1 MSLCFS
7 PDGRNI
13 IAQGAAPD
21 WNVAV
26 WQWEKL
32 KCVAVIPARAPS
44 QPVAPVREIKWNPQ
58 EPGSASLVGQGSFR
72 IFKMTEN
79 SIRPQPSALGKKD
92 AVGFTAHAWLPEEA
106 PEGAASGAAGDDR
119 MEDAG
124 VSANANKDGS
134 KDAAGN
140 NDPGADASAEQ
151 KTQIC
156 VVGDDTGELLVIED
170 GEFRTSLPSPGPGSG
185 IDCIIAHGTKGF
197 ICAGEGGKVHM
208 YEKTDDKEMFRRVKT
223 FAVPIDGEE
232 GFGGSSSAPSRVRS
246 ITLSPSE
253 EMLVCALE
261 NNQMYVVDLA
271 DCDILKEE
279 EMVFELL
286 SNPFHSK
293 AVTGIDACVKK
304 PLVATCSADK
314 TVRVWNYLDMTL
326 ELEKTFVEEAF
337 SVSLHPSG
345 LHVLVGFADKLRL
358 CNLLVND
365 VRAYKEFAVK
375 ACRECRFSNGG
386 QLFAAVNGSVVQV
399 YDAYTAEN
407 VGNFRGHGGR
417 VKSVFWNADDT
428 KIVSC
433 GVDGAVYEWTPKE
446 FQRQKEHVKKGTEYG
461 CVVGSSD
468 GENAYAV
475 GADAVTKTNA
485 LREFD
490 DTHQLVR
497 EMDTGVLLTQLA
509 MPKSSKSG
517 AMFAAAS
524 DGSVRAYRY
533 PLTGE
538 FQSLACHSGAVT
550 KMALSHDDGALFVA
564 SEDGCVSVFDVRDK
578 DGASARRAGKEHF
591 SEEVLVTKA
600 DMEETLAKTHALEMQ
615 VSELTLQNEREMR
628 AKDADMNAKIKDLTE
643 RFQAELDGDKS
654 RYEALSQ
661 TKNEQELKFEE
672 ELKASADS
680 AAESAKATEEAY
692 QKKMLAEVERYQALA
707 AEKDSLNEKWD
718 EQNTLLVERQERVIE
733 ELTEEFSAKLREEVR
748 LREKMKRN
756 LDLGTKESDEIVRQM
771 EEDADL
777 EIQELK
783 ERYELRLAEERDVG
797 LRLKGENGIMKK
809 KFNQLQ
815 KDIHEQKDVISA
827 LGDDKR
833 ALRNTIAEL
842 EKDVAG
848 LRKEL
853 RDRDDTIGDKEK
865 RIYDLKKKTQEL
877 EKFKFVLDYKIKE
890 LKKEIEPREQ
900 DVADM
905 KHTIQSMDHE
915 LERYHKSNAHLDLTI
930 QDLKHKLAGLQKD
943 VVKQRA
949 TLSDKNQK
957 IRGFQADLH
966 ATSRLVQYPK
976 KLVASVNEL
985 YQKHVTATDVAD
997 KSLDEDVQKEFARQR
1012 VFLEKTIENLKRK
1025 LKKDTDAHRADV
1037 ARVLGENVAL
1047 LKEVN
1052 ELRREAK
1059 QARQREKAVASAAFA
1074 VGGSGVV
1081 ATGAG
1086 GGDAAARSATGTATL
1101 SSARDTPR
1109 GGAGASAP
1117 APTDTGLS
1125 VDAAREIESLRV
1137 ELAEARLEVQ
1147 IRDARVRAL
1156 EAGAGLAGG
1165 VGGFGSEAPE
1175 AVDDPELTA
1184 AALKIQAS
1192 ARGRLAR
1199 KEVTRLREA
1208 EEETRAAIKIQAAHR
1223 GKAARKEVEAM
1234 RQEQEAE
1241 EPPPLDKEDSLG
1253 AI

>member
-7 PDGRNI
+7 PDGCSI

-21 WNVAV
+21 WNIAV
-26 WQWEKL
+26 WQWEKR
-32 KCVAVIPARAPS
+32 KCVAVIPAHAPS
-44 QPVAPVREIKWNPQ
+44 QPAAPVREIKWNPQ
-58 EPGSASLVGQGSFR
+58 EPGTASLVGQGSFR
-72 IFKMTEN
+72 IFKMTDN
-79 SIRPQPSALGKKD
+79 SIRPQPSALGEKD

-106 PEGAASGAAGDDR
+106 PQVTTARAAVVTSASVVGTAGATGSTNAAVNDDPGGEVSTEPLTRICVIGDD
-119 MEDAG
+119 A
-124 VSANANKDGS
+124 
-134 KDAAGN
+134 
-140 NDPGADASAEQ
+140 
-151 KTQIC
+151 
-156 VVGDDTGELLVIED
+156 GELLVIED

-185 IDCIIAHGTKGF
+185 INCIVPYATKGF
-197 ICAGEGGKVHM
+197 ICAGEGGKVHV
-208 YEKTDDKEMFRRVKT
+208 YEKTDDKDMFRRVKM
-223 FAVPIDGEE
+223 FAVPIDQEE
-232 GFGGSSSAPSRVRS
+232 GFGGPSALPSHVRS

-253 EMLVCALE
+253 EKLVCAME

-326 ELEKTFVEEAF
+326 ELKKTFVEEAF
-337 SVSLHPSG
+337 SVSFHPSG

-365 VRAYKEFAVK
+365 VSAYKEFAVK
-375 ACRECRFSNGG
+375 ACCECRFSNGG
-386 QLFAAVNGSVVQV
+386 QLFAAVDGSVVQV

-417 VKSVFWNADDT
+417 VKSVFWNVDDT

-461 CVVGSSD
+461 CVVGSPD

-475 GADAVTKTNA
+475 GLDAVTKTNA

-509 MPKSSKSG
+509 MPRSSKSG

-538 FQSLACHSGAVT
+538 FQSLACHSAAVT
-550 KMALSHDDGALFVA
+550 KMALAHDDGALFVA
-564 SEDGCVSVFDVRDK
+564 SEDGCVSVFDVKGK
-578 DGASARRAGKEHF
+578 DGALARRAGKQHF

-600 DMEETLAKTHALEMQ
+600 DMEETLSRTRALEMK
-615 VSELTLQNEREMR
+615 VSELTLRNEREMR
-628 AKDADMNAKIKDLTE
+628 EKDADMNAKIKDLAD
-643 RFQAELDGDKS
+643 RFQAELCGEKA
-654 RYEALSQ
+654 RYEALAR
-661 TKNEQELKFEE
+661 TKNERELKFEE
-672 ELKASADS
+672 ELKASANS
-680 AAESAKATEEAY
+680 TAETRKAAEEAY
-692 QKKMLAEVERYQALA
+692 QKRMLAELERYQALA
-707 AEKDSLNEKWD
+707 AEKDSLNKKWD
-718 EQNTLLVERQERVIE
+718 EQNTLLVERQERVIKQ
-733 ELTEEFSAKLREEVR
+733 LTEEFSAKLREEVR
-748 LREKMKRN
+748 LRERMQRN
-756 LDLGTKESDEIVRQM
+756 LDLGTKESDEIIRQM

-815 KDIHEQKDVISA
+815 KDIHEQKDVISG

-848 LRKEL
+848 LHKEL
-853 RDRDDTIGDKEK
+853 SDRDDTIGDKEK

-900 DVADM
+900 DVMDM

-915 LERYHKSNAHLDLTI
+915 LERYHKSNTRLDLTI
-930 QDLKHKLAGLQKD
+930 QDLKRKLVGLQKD

-949 TLSDKNQK
+949 ALSDKDQK

-966 ATSRLVQYPK
+966 ATSRLTNHPK
-976 KLVASVNEL
+976 KLAASVDEL
-985 YQKHVTATDVAD
+985 YQKHVTETDVAD
-997 KSLDEDVQKEFARQR
+997 EGLDEDVQREFARQR
-1012 VFLEKTIENLKRK
+1012 VFLEKTVENLKRK

-1037 ARVLGENVAL
+1037 ARVHGENVAL
-1047 LKEVN
+1047 LTEVN

-1059 QARQREKAVASAAFA
+1059 LAKHREKALARAAFSDT
-1074 VGGSGVV
+1074 VLRERNGGAPGSDLGGV
-1081 ATGAG
+1081 
-1086 GGDAAARSATGTATL
+1086 AARSATDATTPSSSRAASFVGGAAAAAAAPIDIG
-1101 SSARDTPR
+1101 SSA
-1109 GGAGASAP
+1109 
-1117 APTDTGLS
+1117 
-1125 VDAAREIESLRV
+1125 DAAREIESLRV
-1137 ELAEARLEVQ
+1137 ELAEARLVAQ

-1156 EAGAGLAGG
+1156 EAAEARAGG
-1165 VGGFGSEAPE
+1165 ACADAAVG
-1175 AVDDPELTA
+1175 DPELTA
-1184 AALKIQAS
+1184 AARRIQAS
-1192 ARGRLAR
+1192 ARGGEAHGEVAR
-1199 KEVTRLREA
+1199 VREA
-1208 EEETRAAIKIQAAHR
+1208 EEETRAAIEIQEIQAVRR
-1223 GKAARKEVEAM
+1223 GEAARKEVEAM
-1234 RQEQEAE
+1234 REEREAR
-1241 EPPPLDKEDSLG
+1241 EPPPLDKEDSPG
-1253 AI
+1253 AV